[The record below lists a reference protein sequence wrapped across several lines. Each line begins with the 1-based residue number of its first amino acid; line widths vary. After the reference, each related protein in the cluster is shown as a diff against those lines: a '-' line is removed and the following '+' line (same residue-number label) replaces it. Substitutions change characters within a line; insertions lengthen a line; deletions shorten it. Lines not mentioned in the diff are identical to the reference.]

1 MGSRTRHL
9 VRFERKVPGS
19 RVADPCRPQRW
30 RQRRGGAHW
39 RLFRVTRVSWGTR
52 RHLNGDGASGLHVLA
67 AGSFASIP
75 ATRYSPTATV
85 SCSRSAT
92 PRCFSMHSRSWP
104 GGTRGSRGRCAGS
117 PRAYACRV
125 AAGCG
130 DPGGFGQHGM
140 LWVVTV
146 TGFSR
151 PDRRVDGT
159 VPESRRAHRVPTGP
173 AVACRPHC
181 LAPGAPRPRARHGSS
196 VALTPQTFET
206 HLPQL
211 RLVLLPQPR
220 HHIEV
225 IFGRPTALRVP
236 PPATRHLQLI
246 HHLPSCVTLCVVPG
260 LSPILGAE
268 ASPPAR
274 GLNANQGPATPHDA
288 SMSDC
293 PEHRRGAQGRAAP
306 IASTTPSGTG
316 PASAAAAIAIGS
328 LAIETHESFLS
339 VALIRTTPSDGGEI
353 DPDVLSIHRGLLLFL
368 QRVGVRNPGLDRLGS
383 SRGAEAPLLHRI
395 SLGATRR
402 LPPALGKTAGL
413 GRFIDIAGIQPDGWL
428 HRV

>member
-159 VPESRRAHRVPTGP
+159 VPESRRAHRVPT
-173 AVACRPHC
+173 ATASR
-181 LAPGAPRPRARHGSS
+181 
-196 VALTPQTFET
+196 
-206 HLPQL
+206 
-211 RLVLLPQPR
+211 RL
-220 HHIEV
+220 
-225 IFGRPTALRVP
+225 PTALSG
-236 PPATRHLQLI
+236 TR
-246 HHLPSCVTLCVVPG
+246 
-260 LSPILGAE
+260 
-268 ASPPAR
+268 
-274 GLNANQGPATPHDA
+274 
-288 SMSDC
+288 
-293 PEHRRGAQGRAAP
+293 RA
-306 IASTTPSGTG
+306 TTPSSSRVIGG
-316 PASAAAAIAIGS
+316 ADALDLRDAPATASPRSAAAATSPHRSHFRSPNGAS
-328 LAIETHESFLS
+328 
-339 VALIRTTPSDGGEI
+339 RPTTGD
-353 DPDVLSIHRGLLLFL
+353 
-368 QRVGVRNPGLDRLGS
+368 
-383 SRGAEAPLLHRI
+383 AP
-395 SLGATRR
+395 
-402 LPPALGKTAGL
+402 PPADPSSPQLRNAVC
-413 GRFIDIAGIQPDGWL
+413 RPRAQPTPRG
-428 HRV
+428 